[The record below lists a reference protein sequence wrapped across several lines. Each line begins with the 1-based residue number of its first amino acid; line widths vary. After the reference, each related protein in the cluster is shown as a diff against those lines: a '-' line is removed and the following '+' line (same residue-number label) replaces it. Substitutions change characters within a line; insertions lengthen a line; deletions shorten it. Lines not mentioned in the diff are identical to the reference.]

1 MLQISP
7 SSRIFVC
14 VQLVDFRKGID
25 GLAAVCR
32 NIFDQDPF
40 QGTVFVFRNR
50 GRTTIRLLVYDGQG
64 FWLCTKRLSKG
75 TFRCGLPIHLLWMQ
89 SICRLFCGTAT
100 PNQLNFL
107 IIGKKSTCNKI
118 LIWLKCYFYFLHDRQ

>member
-7 SSRIFVC
+7 STRIFVC

-25 GLAAVCR
+25 GLSAVCR
-32 NIFDQDPF
+32 NLLEQDPF
-40 QGTVFVFRNR
+40 RGTMFVFRNR

-75 TFRCGLPIHLLWMQ
+75 TFRWWPADSSSVDARQLQTLLWNGNPELAQ
-89 SICRLFCGTAT
+89 FSD
-100 PNQLNFL
+100 N
-107 IIGKKSTCNKI
+107 
-118 LIWLKCYFYFLHDRQ
+118 WRQIPVQ

>member
-25 GLAAVCR
+25 GLASVCR
-32 NIFDQDPF
+32 NILDQDPF

-75 TFRCGLPIHLLWMQ
+75 TFRWWPTDSSVVDAKQLQTLLWNGNPESAQ
-89 SICRLFCGTAT
+89 FS
-100 PNQLNFL
+100 NDW
-107 IIGKKSTCNKI
+107 KKI
-118 LIWLKCYFYFLHDRQ
+118 HVQ

>member
-7 SSRIFVC
+7 STRIFVC

-25 GLAAVCR
+25 GLVAVCR
-32 NIFDQDPF
+32 NKLDQDPF

-50 GRTTIRLLVYDGQG
+50 GKTAIRLLIYDGQG

-75 TFRCGLPIHLLWMQ
+75 TFRWWPADSSVVDARCLQTLLWNGNPEAAKF
-89 SICRLFCGTAT
+89 SDDWR
-100 PNQLNFL
+100 
-107 IIGKKSTCNKI
+107 KI
-118 LIWLKCYFYFLHDRQ
+118 DV